1 MKSLRHQK
9 KFITFSY
16 LKHTLKPD
24 STISNQENKV
34 PTGKPKMSNAKALM
48 TNSAPIENNE
58 RSINIQPKL
67 KALRQQLT
75 AQHSAKQIFKRG
87 RLPQLEQ
94 NSRYH

>member
-1 MKSLRHQK
+1 MKYLLHQK
-9 KFITFSY
+9 KFVTLSY

>member
-1 MKSLRHQK
+1 
-9 KFITFSY
+9 
-16 LKHTLKPD
+16 
-24 STISNQENKV
+24 
-34 PTGKPKMSNAKALM
+34 MSNAKALM

-58 RSINIQPKL
+58 L